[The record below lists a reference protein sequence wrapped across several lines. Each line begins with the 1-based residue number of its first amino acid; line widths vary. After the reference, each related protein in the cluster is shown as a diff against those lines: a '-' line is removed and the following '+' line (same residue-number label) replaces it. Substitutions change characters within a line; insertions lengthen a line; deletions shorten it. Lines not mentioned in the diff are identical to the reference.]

1 MNKVLGFARRLFEEP
16 PFRLFTKAM
25 INRLPVSV
33 RTQERWDVA
42 PRPPYLAGVLAAA
55 DHALHEGCQ
64 EISVFEFGVAAG
76 NGLIALENLARA
88 VTAETGIKIAVYGF
102 DAGTGM
108 PELTG
113 DYRDYPDH
121 WQAGD
126 YPMDEEILRRRLK
139 PSTTLIIGNV
149 AKTIPAHIDEI
160 KECIGFVAVDVDIY
174 SSARDVLFKL
184 FARPDRKMLRRTIM
198 YFDDIDLRITHKFA
212 GELLAIDEFNAS
224 NPFVRIDRWR
234 GIDKQ
239 RPFPEAAWL
248 RRMYIAHDIEAIS
261 KARSGKRK
269 AYAGVDDNAGWPG

>member
-1 MNKVLGFARRLFEEP
+1 MNKISGFAQRLLEEP
-16 PFRLFTKAM
+16 PFRLFTKAV

-33 RTQERWDVA
+33 RSRERWDVA
-42 PRPPYLAGVLAAA
+42 PRPNYLTGVLAAA
-55 DHALHEGCQ
+55 DQALDEGQQ

-76 NGLIALENLARA
+76 NGLIALEN
-88 VTAETGIKIAVYGF
+88 VSSDVSAETGIKIAVYGF

-108 PELTG
+108 PELIG

-126 YPMDEEILRRRLK
+126 YPMNEELLRTRLK
-139 PSTTLIIGNV
+139 PATTLIVGNV
-149 AKTIPAHIDEI
+149 AETIPANIDQI
-160 KECIGFVAVDVDIY
+160 KEPIGFVAVDVDIY
-174 SSARDVLFKL
+174 SSARDTLFKL
-184 FARPDRKMLRRTIM
+184 FARPGRKMLRRTMM
-198 YFDDIDLRITHKFA
+198 YFDDVDLRITHKFA

-261 KARSGKRK
+261 KARSGTHKT
-269 AYAGVDDNAGWPG
+269 YAGIDDDAGWPG